1 MNKTQPFLHI
11 SFVSICFQSY
21 LKASDIEFEA
31 SLNNLIISHEKYPR
45 ILSSFE
51 DNINSKLVSIQFQQ
65 ISSPRYDEIKNHVQ
79 LHFNKFLFELKL
91 EVFLSIIK
99 FLDNFFKQWSTEF
112 VTDKTTVNHSENI
125 VDRTTM
131 EIQAD
136 LQEFRVIISTV
147 NNPMFDVH
155 VQGVK
160 GKIEQ
165 RSNRTNIDLV
175 LNNFC
180 LFDSNIDAKYRE
192 VEILIENRQT

>member
-65 ISSPRYDEIKNHVQ
+65 IPSPRYDEIKNHVQ

-131 EIQAD
+131 VIQAD

>member
-65 ISSPRYDEIKNHVQ
+65 IPSPRYDEIKNHVQ